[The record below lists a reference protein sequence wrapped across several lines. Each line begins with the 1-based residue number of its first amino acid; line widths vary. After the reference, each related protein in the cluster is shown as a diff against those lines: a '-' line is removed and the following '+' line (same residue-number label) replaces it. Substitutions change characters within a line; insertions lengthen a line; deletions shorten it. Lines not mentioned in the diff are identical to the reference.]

1 MSNVIF
7 VSIQNAAHTPRGQK
21 YVLKK
26 KKKAR
31 ILKITD
37 NTKPI
42 LVFQMFPFYIQ
53 SPPTQNVTDRFA
65 GWLSILMYS
74 ENNQKAGSQMK
85 NRKKNPS

>member
-1 MSNVIF
+1 MLHIHQGDRNMC
-7 VSIQNAAHTPRGQK
+7 
-21 YVLKK
+21 LKK

-74 ENNQKAGSQMK
+74 ENDQKAGSQMK